1 MAKAIDLTG
10 QNFGYLY
17 VIERDYE
24 AQQQHPN
31 ERQAWWKCKCKA
43 CGKIKSFRSSVVKKS
58 NSCGCVRNYSQ
69 ETIDKLI
76 ARNKKMGEEKRDNL
90 VGRRFS
96 RLLVLEYADEQH
108 QIYYNTKH
116 QPTWKCQ
123 CDCGNICYVTSDNLK
138 RGYTPS
144 CGCITKEN
152 RRKELN
158 DLTGQR
164 FGHLEVIKYIGT
176 INGNSKY
183 WVKCDCGKEYEVYAS
198 NLTQGCTTSCGCTK
212 ESHGEQKI
220 REILIKNNINFIS
233 QKTFNNFYYPDT
245 HGKPRFDFFLPD
257 YNILIEYDGEQHF
270 KPAFNWDT
278 DEKYKQRLLHDR
290 IKNEYAW
297 DNNFII
303 IRIPFIHYNSLTL
316 NDLLINSN
324 FIRKDDRKCQ
334 TRMECASQHTL

>member
-1 MAKAIDLTG
+1 MGGINVGKAL
-10 QNFGYLY
+10 
-17 VIERDYE
+17 
-24 AQQQHPN
+24 
-31 ERQAWWKCKCKA
+31 
-43 CGKIKSFRSSVVKKS
+43 
-58 NSCGCVRNYSQ
+58 
-69 ETIDKLI
+69 
-76 ARNKKMGEEKRDNL
+76 NL
-90 VGRRFS
+90 VGQRFT
-96 RLLVLEYADEQH
+96 RLLVLEYAEEDKQK
-108 QIYYNTKH
+108 YYNGKH
-116 QPTWKCQ
+116 KVTWKCK
-123 CDCGNICYVTSDNLK
+123 CDCGNICYATTENLR
-138 RGYTPS
+138 RGDTPS

-152 RRKELN
+152 RRKQLK

-164 FGHLEVIKYIGT
+164 FGHLEVIKYLGA
-176 INGNSKY
+176 INRNSKY
-183 WVKCDCGKEYEVYAS
+183 WVRCDCGKEYEIYAS

-220 REILIKNNINFIS
+220 REILIKNNINFIN

-303 IRIPFIHYNSLTL
+303 IRIPYIHYNSLTL
-316 NDLLINSN
+316 NDLLIDSN

-334 TRMECASQHTL
+334 TKMECVSQPMS

>member
-1 MAKAIDLTG
+1 MANAIDLTG
-10 QNFGYLY
+10 KTFGFLY
-17 VIERDYE
+17 VIERDYL
-24 AQQQHPN
+24 AQEQHKP
-31 ERQAWWKCKCKA
+31 ERQAWWKCKCLA
-43 CGKIKSFRSSVVKKS
+43 CGKIKSFRGSVVKKS
-58 NSCGCVRNYSQ
+58 NSCGCIRNYSQ
-69 ETIDKLI
+69 EAIDKLI

-90 VGRRFS
+90 IGQRFS

-183 WVKCDCGKEYEVYAS
+183 WVKCDCGKEYEIYAS
-198 NLTQGCTTSCGCTK
+198 NLTQGCTTSCGCVK

-220 REILIKNNINFIS
+220 REILIKNNIDFIN
-233 QKTFNNFYYPDT
+233 QKKFKDFKYSDT
-245 HGKPRFDFFLPD
+245 HGTPKYDFYLPD
-257 YNILIEYDGEQHF
+257 FNTCIEYDGEQHF
-270 KPAFNWDT
+270 KPVFNFDT
-278 DEKYKQRLLHDR
+278 EESFKIRKQHDLEKNKYCFDHD
-290 IKNEYAW
+290 IKL
-297 DNNFII
+297 
-303 IRIPFIHYNSLTL
+303 IRIPYTKYSTLTINDILPNTSSFIIERS
-316 NDLLINSN
+316 
-324 FIRKDDRKCQ
+324 
-334 TRMECASQHTL
+334 